1 MTSDQRTT
9 ESSPTSPAPP
19 SLSIFFPMYNEE
31 ENILPVLETA
41 TEECRLLVADAQ
53 ISDYEIIVVNDA
65 SKDATGEL
73 ADAAAAAD
81 PHIRVV
87 HHDRNRKLGGAMKSG
102 FAASTGD
109 LILYSDGDLPFDMKE
124 LHKAVR
130 VQRLYD
136 ADIISVYRH
145 DRTTEGLLRRR
156 VHPRLQRAAV
166 GLVQA
171 ADPGRQL
178 LVQARATFD
187 LRSHRVAE
195 RGQLHRRRTPH
206 PGRAPRVSDRA
217 VRDRLLPRIRGT
229 STLAS
234 PKVILTIISEMRGL
248 RRAEVD
254 HAGSSITFCAVRAH
268 E

>member
-145 DRTTEGLLRRR
+145 DRTTEGLLRAVYTHAYNGLLWALFKLRIRDVNFSFKLVRR
-156 VHPRLQRAAV
+156 SIFDHIELQSEGSFIDAE
-166 GLVQA
+166 
-171 ADPGRQL
+171 L
-178 LVQARATFD
+178 LIR
-187 LRSHRVAE
+187 AE
-195 RGQLHRRRTPH
+195 RLGSRIVQFGT
-206 PGRAPRVSDRA
+206 DYF
-217 VRDRLLPRIRGT
+217 PRIRGT

-248 RRAEVD
+248 RAELK
-254 HAGSSITFCAVRAH
+254 SITPVPR
-268 E
+268 